1 LKGHFSILSNFGL
14 TAQGLSERLAPPLGF
29 PEATYN
35 PKRKV
40 TMPGIVKERLFTP
53 GPTPLLM
60 EAQARTLAAANVHHR
75 TEAFRKILSET
86 LALLKY
92 YYDTQNDVL
101 IFASSGTGAMEG
113 SIANLLSPGDRIL
126 VGTAGKFGERWL
138 GLAQAYGI
146 EAVKVESPYGQPVDI
161 STMQQKLA
169 SDGPFRAVFIQAT
182 ETSTAVMNDVQ
193 ALGEAVKNYP
203 ETVLVVDA
211 ITGLGTSDLRIQD
224 WGLDIVIGGSQ
235 KAVMIP
241 PGLAFASVSEKAWSF
256 IAKSRLPRYYFDFA
270 KERKNQ
276 AKGETAYT
284 PATTLIIGLHAALEY
299 IKRIG
304 RENLIANAALLAEGS
319 RAAAQALGLKL
330 FAESCPANA
339 ATAICAPSGMDSGAV
354 VKELRTRFGAIIANG
369 QGSMKGQIFRLAH
382 LGYFDMA
389 DLFAVFAA
397 LEIVLLKLGQKV
409 ELGSGVRAVQETYLR
424 HAG

>member
-1 LKGHFSILSNFGL
+1 MI
-14 TAQGLSERLAPPLGF
+14 
-29 PEATYN
+29 
-35 PKRKV
+35 
-40 TMPGIVKERLFTP
+40 MPGIIKERLFTP

-60 EAQARTLAAANVHHR
+60 DAQVRTLAAGNVHHR
-75 TEAFRKILSET
+75 TEAFRKIMTET

-113 SIANLLSPGDRIL
+113 SVSNLVSPGERML

-146 EAVKVESPYGQPVDI
+146 EAVKVESPYGQPVNI
-161 STMQQKLA
+161 EAIKQKLVN
-169 SDGPFRAVFIQAT
+169 DGPFRAVYIQAT
-182 ETSTAVMNDVQ
+182 ETSTAVMNDVR

-203 ETVLVVDA
+203 ETALVVDA
-211 ITGLGTSDLRIQD
+211 ITGLGTSDLRIEE

-241 PGLAFASVSEKAWSF
+241 PGLAFASISEKAWGL
-256 IAKSRLPRYYFDFA
+256 IAKSKLPRFYFDFA

-284 PATTLIIGLHAALEY
+284 PATTLVIGLHAALEY
-299 IKRIG
+299 IKKLG
-304 RENLIANAALLAEGS
+304 RENLIANAALLAEAS
-319 RAAAQALGLKL
+319 RAGAQALGLKL
-330 FAESCPANA
+330 FAESSPANA
-339 ATAICAPSGMDSGAV
+339 ATAVCAPAGLDSGAI

-382 LGYFDMA
+382 LGYYDIA
-389 DLFAVFAA
+389 DLFAIFAA
-397 LEIVLLKLGQKV
+397 LEIALVNLGQDV
-409 ELGSGVRAVQETYLR
+409 VLGSGVRAVQEVYLR
-424 HAG
+424 HAK

>member
-1 LKGHFSILSNFGL
+1 
-14 TAQGLSERLAPPLGF
+14 
-29 PEATYN
+29 
-35 PKRKV
+35 
-40 TMPGIVKERLFTP
+40 MPGIIKERLFTP

-60 EAQARTLAAANVHHR
+60 EAQARTLSAANVHHR
-75 TEAFRKILSET
+75 TEAFRKIMTET

-113 SIANLLSPGDRIL
+113 SVSNLLSPGERML

-146 EAVKVESPYGQPVDI
+146 EAVKVESPYGQPVNI
-161 STMQQKLA
+161 EAMKQKLA
-169 SDGPFRAVFIQAT
+169 SDGPFRAVYIQAT
-182 ETSTAVMNDVQ
+182 ETSTAVMNDVR

-203 ETVLVVDA
+203 QTALVVDA
-211 ITGLGTSDLRIQD
+211 ITGLGTSDLRIEE

-241 PGLAFASVSEKAWSF
+241 PGLAFVSVSEKAWGL
-256 IAKSRLPRYYFDFA
+256 IAKSKLPRFYFDFA

-284 PATTLIIGLHAALEY
+284 PATTLVIGLHAALEY
-299 IKRIG
+299 IKKLG
-304 RENLIANAALLAEGS
+304 RENLIANAALLAEAS

-330 FAESCPANA
+330 FAESSPANA
-339 ATAICAPSGMDSGAV
+339 ATAVCAPAGMDSGAI

-382 LGYFDMA
+382 LGYYDMA

-397 LEIVLLKLGQKV
+397 LEIALLKLGQKV
-409 ELGSGVRAVQETYLR
+409 ELGSGVRAVQEVYLR
-424 HAG
+424 HAE

>member
-1 LKGHFSILSNFGL
+1 
-14 TAQGLSERLAPPLGF
+14 
-29 PEATYN
+29 
-35 PKRKV
+35 
-40 TMPGIVKERLFTP
+40 
-53 GPTPLLM
+53 
-60 EAQARTLAAANVHHR
+60 
-75 TEAFRKILSET
+75 
-86 LALLKY
+86 LLKY

-113 SIANLLSPGDRIL
+113 SVSNLVSPGERML

-146 EAVKVESPYGQPVDI
+146 EAVKVESPYGQPVNI
-161 STMQQKLA
+161 EAIKQKLVN
-169 SDGPFRAVFIQAT
+169 DGPFRAVYIQAT
-182 ETSTAVMNDVQ
+182 ETSTAVMNDVR

-203 ETVLVVDA
+203 ETALVVDA
-211 ITGLGTSDLRIQD
+211 ITGLGTSDLRIEE

-241 PGLAFASVSEKAWSF
+241 PGLAFASISEKAWGL
-256 IAKSRLPRYYFDFA
+256 IAKSKLPRFYFDFA

-284 PATTLIIGLHAALEY
+284 PATTLVIGLHAALEY
-299 IKRIG
+299 IKKLG
-304 RENLIANAALLAEGS
+304 RENLIANAALLAEAS
-319 RAAAQALGLKL
+319 RAGAQALGLKL
-330 FAESCPANA
+330 FAESSPANA
-339 ATAICAPSGMDSGAV
+339 ATAVCAPAGLDSGAI

-382 LGYFDMA
+382 LGYYDIA

-397 LEIVLLKLGQKV
+397 LEIALLKLGHKV
-409 ELGSGVRAVQETYLR
+409 ELGSGVRAVQEVYLS